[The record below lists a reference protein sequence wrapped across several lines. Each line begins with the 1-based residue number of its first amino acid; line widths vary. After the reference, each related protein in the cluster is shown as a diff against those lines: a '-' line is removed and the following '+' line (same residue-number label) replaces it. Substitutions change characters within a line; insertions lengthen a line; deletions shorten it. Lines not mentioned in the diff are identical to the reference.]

1 MTKGNLLAASEFF
14 QKLAEMAPASIALI
28 PGTTEQ
34 AFIPGSPG
42 LDLSADPNR
51 ERSAYQVFGAD
62 QSGTAGAD
70 QSGTAGADQS
80 GTAGPGAGQQA
91 GPGAGQQA
99 GPGAGQQAGSGAGS
113 AGPGAGQQAGPG
125 AGTAPNIQLQ
135 DGIPWD
141 ARIHTSTKS
150 VLKTAPYGW
159 RLKNCPKDQTKEQ
172 WEAYV
177 KGIEAELRQT
187 MAAAGGANNSSQLQ
201 QQPQGQRQTI
211 SDIVQLVNAV
221 TEKQIDQ
228 ITINSVMQEMG
239 LPSFSALGTRPDL
252 IPTAAEKLGL

>member
-1 MTKGNLLAASEFF
+1 MITLSLPMTKGNLLAASEFF

-70 QSGTAGADQS
+70 QSGT
-80 GTAGPGAGQQA
+80 A